1 MGEKK
6 RTGPKAFKEDLNAIN
21 LTSDN
26 FAAMPVEDEPKF
38 TFKSKNLKK
47 KRQNKAAQERTT
59 SSSIRVE
66 NTTAQLS
73 KIETIRFD

>member
-6 RTGPKAFKEDLNAIN
+6 RTGPKAFKEDLKAID

-26 FAAMPVEDEPKF
+26 FAAKPVEDEPKF

-73 KIETIRFD
+73 